1 MEAKYLDLRNR
12 NLFIGII
19 SGIIANFLGFIIVA
33 RLMLTEEFSLINL
46 TNVVKQLY
54 DDGLL
59 NKLISLGA
67 FLNLLIFFFFIKTNN
82 DTKAA
87 GVLISTIMIALLTIY
102 LNN

>member
-1 MEAKYLDLRNR
+1 MRNR

-33 RLMLTEEFSLINL
+33 RLMLSGEFSLINL
-46 TNVVKQLY
+46 TNVIKQLY

>member
-1 MEAKYLDLRNR
+1 MRNR

-19 SGIIANFLGFIIVA
+19 SGIIANFLGFLLA
-33 RLMLTEEFSLINL
+33 RRMLTGESSVINL
-46 TNVVKQLY
+46 TNVVNQLH

-102 LNN
+102 LND

>member
-1 MEAKYLDLRNR
+1 MRNR

-67 FLNLLIFFFFIKTNN
+67 ILNLLIFFFFIKTNN

>member
-1 MEAKYLDLRNR
+1 MRNR

-19 SGIIANFLGFIIVA
+19 SGIIANFLGFLLA
-33 RLMLTEEFSLINL
+33 RKMLTGESSVINL
-46 TNVVKQLY
+46 TNVVNQLH

-102 LNN
+102 LNY

>member
-1 MEAKYLDLRNR
+1 LRNR

-19 SGIIANFLGFIIVA
+19 SGIIANFLGFLVA
-33 RLMLTEEFSLINL
+33 SLMLTGESSVINL
-46 TNVVKQLY
+46 TNVINQSY

-67 FLNLLIFFFFIKTNN
+67 LLNLLIFFFFIKTNQ

>member
-1 MEAKYLDLRNR
+1 MRNR

-19 SGIIANFLGFIIVA
+19 SGIIANFLGFLVA
-33 RLMLTEEFSLINL
+33 TRLMLKVEFSLINL

-67 FLNLLIFFFFIKTNN
+67 FLNLLIFFFFLKTNQ
-82 DTKAA
+82 DCTTAEP
-87 GVLISTIMIALLTIY
+87 
-102 LNN
+102 LNQ

>member
-1 MEAKYLDLRNR
+1 MRNR

-33 RLMLTEEFSLINL
+33 RLMLTVEFSLINL

>member
-1 MEAKYLDLRNR
+1 MRNR

-19 SGIIANFLGFIIVA
+19 SGIIANFLGFLLA
-33 RLMLTEEFSLINL
+33 RLMLTGEFSLINL

>member
-1 MEAKYLDLRNR
+1 MRNR

-19 SGIIANFLGFIIVA
+19 SGIIANFLGFLLA
-33 RLMLTEEFSLINL
+33 RRMLTGESSVINL
-46 TNVVKQLY
+46 TNVVNQLH

>member
-1 MEAKYLDLRNR
+1 MRNR

-19 SGIIANFLGFIIVA
+19 SGILANFLGFLLA
-33 RLMLTEEFSLINL
+33 RRMLTGESSVINL
-46 TNVVKQLY
+46 TNVVNQLHH
-54 DDGLL
+54 DGLL

>member
-1 MEAKYLDLRNR
+1 MRNR

-19 SGIIANFLGFIIVA
+19 SGIIANFLGFLLA
-33 RLMLTEEFSLINL
+33 RKMLTGESSVINL

>member
-1 MEAKYLDLRNR
+1 LRNR

-19 SGIIANFLGFIIVA
+19 SGIIANFLGFLLA
-33 RLMLTEEFSLINL
+33 RRMLTGESSVINL
-46 TNVVKQLY
+46 TNVVNQLH

>member
-1 MEAKYLDLRNR
+1 
-12 NLFIGII
+12 
-19 SGIIANFLGFIIVA
+19 
-33 RLMLTEEFSLINL
+33 MLTEEFSLINL

-87 GVLISTIMIALLTIY
+87 GVLISPIMIALLTIY

>member
-1 MEAKYLDLRNR
+1 
-12 NLFIGII
+12 
-19 SGIIANFLGFIIVA
+19 
-33 RLMLTEEFSLINL
+33 MLTEGFSLINL

>member
-1 MEAKYLDLRNR
+1 MRNK

-19 SGIIANFLGFIIVA
+19 SGILANFLGFIIVA

-82 DTKAA
+82 ETKAA

>member
-1 MEAKYLDLRNR
+1 MRNR

-19 SGIIANFLGFIIVA
+19 SGIIANFLGFLVA
-33 RLMLTEEFSLINL
+33 RLMLTGESSVINL
-46 TNVVKQLY
+46 TNVINQSY

-67 FLNLLIFFFFIKTNN
+67 FLNLLIFFFFIKTNQ

>member
-1 MEAKYLDLRNR
+1 MRNR

-19 SGIIANFLGFIIVA
+19 SGIIANFLGFLVA
-33 RLMLTEEFSLINL
+33 TRLMLRVEFSLTNL

-54 DDGLL
+54 DDGL
-59 NKLISLGA
+59 
-67 FLNLLIFFFFIKTNN
+67 FLNLLIFFFFLKTNQ

>member
-1 MEAKYLDLRNR
+1 MRNR

-19 SGIIANFLGFIIVA
+19 SGILANFLGFIIVA
-33 RLMLTEEFSLINL
+33 RLMLRGEFSLINL

>member
-1 MEAKYLDLRNR
+1 MRNR

-19 SGIIANFLGFIIVA
+19 SGILANFLGFIIVA
-33 RLMLTEEFSLINL
+33 RLMFTGEFSLINL

>member
-1 MEAKYLDLRNR
+1 MRNR

-19 SGIIANFLGFIIVA
+19 SGILANFLGFIIVA
-33 RLMLTEEFSLINL
+33 RLMVTEEFSLINL

>member
-1 MEAKYLDLRNR
+1 LRNR

-19 SGIIANFLGFIIVA
+19 SGIIANFLGFLVA
-33 RLMLTEEFSLINL
+33 RLMLTGESSVINL
-46 TNVVKQLY
+46 TNVINQSY

-67 FLNLLIFFFFIKTNN
+67 LLNLLIFFFFIKTNQ

>member
-1 MEAKYLDLRNR
+1 LRNR

-19 SGIIANFLGFIIVA
+19 SGIIANFLGFLLA
-33 RLMLTEEFSLINL
+33 RKMLTGESSVINL
-46 TNVVKQLY
+46 TNVVNQLH

>member
-1 MEAKYLDLRNR
+1 MRNR

-19 SGIIANFLGFIIVA
+19 SGIIANFLGFLVV
-33 RLMLTEEFSLINL
+33 RLMLTGESSVINL

-54 DDGLL
+54 YDGLL

-67 FLNLLIFFFFIKTNN
+67 FLNLLIFFFFINRN
-82 DTKAA
+82 MDTKAA

>member
-1 MEAKYLDLRNR
+1 MRNR

>member
-1 MEAKYLDLRNR
+1 MRNR

-33 RLMLTEEFSLINL
+33 RLMLTAEFSLINL

>member
-1 MEAKYLDLRNR
+1 MRKR

-19 SGIIANFLGFIIVA
+19 SGILANFLGFIIVA

>member
-1 MEAKYLDLRNR
+1 MRNR

-19 SGIIANFLGFIIVA
+19 SGIIANFLGFLVV
-33 RLMLTEEFSLINL
+33 RRMLTGESSVIDL

-102 LNN
+102 LSN

>member
-1 MEAKYLDLRNR
+1 LRNR

-19 SGIIANFLGFIIVA
+19 SGIIANFLGFLLA
-33 RLMLTEEFSLINL
+33 RLFLTGESSVINL

-54 DDGLL
+54 YDGLL

-67 FLNLLIFFFFIKTNN
+67 FLNLLIFFFFIKTNM

-87 GVLISTIMIALLTIY
+87 GVLISTIIIALLTIY

>member
-1 MEAKYLDLRNR
+1 MRNR

-19 SGIIANFLGFIIVA
+19 SGIIANFLGFLLA
-33 RLMLTEEFSLINL
+33 RKMLTGEFSVINL
-46 TNVVKQLY
+46 TNVVNQLH